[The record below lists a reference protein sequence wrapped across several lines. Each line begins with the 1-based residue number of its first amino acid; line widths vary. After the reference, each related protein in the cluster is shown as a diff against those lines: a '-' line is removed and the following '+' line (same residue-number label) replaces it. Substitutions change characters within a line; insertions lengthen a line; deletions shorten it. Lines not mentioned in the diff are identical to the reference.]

1 MCLLCNEVNAVA
13 KEYNLRRHYTTTHE
27 TFDANYPPGSDLRKE
42 RIKKL
47 AENYNKNRRNFTRA
61 FTVQERGTAAS
72 LRVACES
79 SFSHMNAIKT
89 SNRASLTN
97 EHLHHCLRVAHTS
110 YEPSFSAIAQSKKCN
125 LSH

>member
-47 AENYNKNRRNFTRA
+47 AENYNKTRRNFTRA
-61 FTVQERGTAAS
+61 FTVQERATAAS
-72 LRVACES
+72 LRVTWILGKKKKTFTDAEMIKECMLAALEEVCICF
-79 SFSHMNAIKT
+79 FS
-89 SNRASLTN
+89 L
-97 EHLHHCLRVAHTS
+97 LL
-110 YEPSFSAIAQSKKCN
+110 P
-125 LSH
+125 L

>member
-47 AENYNKNRRNFTRA
+47 KTIIKHAVTSLGLLQSRREELQHLY
-61 FTVQERGTAAS
+61 VSHVSPAS
-72 LRVACES
+72 L
-79 SFSHMNAIKT
+79 I
-89 SNRASLTN
+89 
-97 EHLHHCLRVAHTS
+97 
-110 YEPSFSAIAQSKKCN
+110 
-125 LSH
+125 